1 MAYLDDPRV
10 LFAAERTLLAWQRSG
25 LALMGFGFVVERFG
39 LFMRMVTG
47 QAPSQIDR
55 VFSLWLGVALLCMS
69 AMVLVF
75 AARQFRVVVKQLGAS
90 EIPVGYATSA
100 AVWLNAALASI
111 ALALAVYFVAGA

>member
-47 QAPSQIDR
+47 HAPSNIDR

-69 AMVLVF
+69 AIVLAF
-75 AARQFRVVVKQLGAS
+75 AATQFRTVVKQLGPS
-90 EIPVGYATSA
+90 EIPPGYVTNA
-100 AVWLNAALASI
+100 AVFLNVALAAIELS
-111 ALALAVYFVAGA
+111 LAVYFVTGG